1 MAGRSGLVGGYG
13 SGGLGVSWSVRAG
26 GGAGEG
32 DVEAEGF
39 DLADVVG
46 DLAAGC
52 GLPFVVVRAKVL
64 IAHAGVGQQLV
75 VDLQLG
81 VAEGDLGF
89 ALAAASGQL
98 AVAGALAGGGLA
110 GGRGRRACR
119 TGDPAG
125 FSRPRRTGARRW
137 GTWSCRRRSR
147 RRRPGR
153 SAAPSRAWI
162 LPAAAV
168 PRRGPAAARSPRSA
182 RRSRR

>member
-110 GGRGRRACR
+110 GGHGGLAGDRGQVLVAFLVP
-119 TGDPAG
+119 GAAG
-125 FSRPRRTGARRW
+125 ALAGLVIQRGF
-137 GTWSCRRRSR
+137 
-147 RRRPGR
+147 PG
-153 SAAPSRAWI
+153 PGGQ
-162 LPAAAV
+162 V
-168 PRRGPAAARSPRSA
+168 
-182 RRSRR
+182 